1 MTAVLNNIREQ
12 WSDNHTQSFTLEERA
27 HVTVLSTGLPENT
40 IKLLRAA
47 LKPVGI
53 RFRPLET
60 PGNKALEFGKE
71 YGNRGQCNPTYFTVG
86 SLIQQLVYLRDEKK
100 IPIEDIKKNYVFMTA
115 GGCGP
120 CRMGMYATEYR
131 KALRDS
137 GFEGFRVIL
146 LTRSGE
152 VSSEQSSGLDMT
164 KRELIRIFTSIL
176 FADVINVMHK
186 RLRTYEVEKGTA
198 DRAADRC
205 RNVIQKA
212 LQKKKSLLVAAWK
225 CRKILK
231 KVKTDKLQVRPK
243 VLIQGEFWAKTTEG
257 DGNYDLYRFLE
268 NEGAEPVIE
277 TITDWLLHQMW
288 RARWE
293 ADRRLDMSFQDSGD
307 GGLDGVNIKSL
318 KRKLWIGDRIMR
330 GIFYSL
336 GYISGLRR
344 FHLTDHDALGE
355 VAHEY
360 IDNHLDGGED
370 NMEIG
375 HHINT
380 FEHNHANMVLS
391 VKPFTCLSSNGV
403 SDGIQPIISE
413 KYPNS
418 IFVSVETNGDA
429 PANFYSR
436 VQMQLFKA
444 KQAAQNEVD
453 RALEMTG
460 LTMEKAYEILKKDKK
475 LNDPLYVSP
484 HAFAC
489 PAANL
494 ILELGGMPGKREI
507 HVKPV
512 KKVTEPKVAAPAA

>member
-1 MTAVLNNIREQ
+1 MTAVLNNIRKQ
-12 WSDNHTQSFTLEERA
+12 WSDDHTQTFTMEERS

-40 IKLLRAA
+40 IKLLRSA

-53 RFRPLET
+53 KFRPLET
-60 PGNKALEFGKE
+60 PGNKALAFGKE

-100 IPIEDIKKNYVFMTA
+100 ISVEDIKKNYVFMTA

-137 GFEGFRVIL
+137 GFDGFRVIL

-152 VSSEQSSGLDMT
+152 VSSDQSTGLDMG
-164 KRELIRIFTSIL
+164 KRELFRIFTSII

-186 RLRTYEVEKGTA
+186 RLRTYEKVEGSGDK
-198 DRAADRC
+198 AAERC

-225 CRKILK
+225 CRKIFK
-231 KVKTDKLQVRPK
+231 AVETEKLQVRPK

-268 NEGAEPVIE
+268 KEGAEPVIE
-277 TITDWLLHQMW
+277 TITDWLLHQIW
-288 RARWE
+288 RADWE
-293 ADRRLDMSFQDSGD
+293 ADRRVDMSFQDSGD
-307 GGLDGVNIKSL
+307 GGMKGVNIKSL
-318 KRKLWIGDRIMR
+318 KRKLWAVDKVMR
-330 GIFYSL
+330 GIFYTL
-336 GYISGLRR
+336 GYLSGLNSFR
-344 FHLTDHDALGE
+344 LTDHGALAD

-460 LTMEKAYEILKKDKK
+460 LTMEKAKAMLAKNKK
-475 LNDPLYVSP
+475 LSDPLNVSP
-484 HAFAC
+484 HSFAC

-494 ILELGGMPGKREI
+494 ILELGGIKGQKDI
-507 HVKPV
+507 HVM
-512 KKVTEPKVAAPAA
+512 PKEIETQVA